1 MFTVDLDALSGE
13 ATSMSKPRRGASEQL
28 MAQYLKGRSDAEKAA
43 VLKQVTD
50 LGIAPDDP
58 LWAVLIAVNAA
69 VVLLQDAPAQL
80 EHSRVALQQDLD
92 SSAISFRQLIAAMHS
107 NVEVLT
113 PLSDAA
119 PALQVE
125 LQVLQ
130 DKTSALITQAD
141 EAVSLLDNTMTT
153 WQGMIATHQQQL
165 TTQSQV
171 VNSLAKVLRTLEKRP
186 AFLWSTA
193 PVITW
198 AAVYSIV
205 FSLMGTVAAG
215 IILARML

>member
-1 MFTVDLDALSGE
+1 
-13 ATSMSKPRRGASEQL
+13 MSRSKKGTNEQL

-58 LWAVLIAVNAA
+58 LWAVLISVNAA

-80 EHSRVALQQDLD
+80 ERSRVALQQDLD

-113 PLSDAA
+113 PLSNAA

-130 DKTSALITQAD
+130 DKTIALITQAD
-141 EAVSLLDNTMTT
+141 EAVSILNKTMTT
-153 WQGMIATHQQQL
+153 WQGMIATHQQQV

-171 VNSLAKVLRTLEKRP
+171 VNSLAKVLRTLERRP
-186 AFLWSTA
+186 AFLWSSS
-193 PVITW
+193 PVIIW
-198 AAVYSIV
+198 SSMFSIF
-205 FSLMGTVAAG
+205 FSLTGTMAIVLFLLKL
-215 IILARML
+215 I

>member
-1 MFTVDLDALSGE
+1 
-13 ATSMSKPRRGASEQL
+13 MSKPKGEASEQL

-58 LWAVLIAVNAA
+58 LWAVLISVNAA

-80 EHSRVALQQDLD
+80 ERSRVALQQDLD

-113 PLSDAA
+113 PLSNAA

-130 DKTSALITQAD
+130 DKTIALITQVD
-141 EAVSLLDNTMTT
+141 EAVLLLNNTMTT
-153 WQGMIATHQQQL
+153 WQGMISTYQQQV

-171 VNSLAKVLRTLEKRP
+171 VNSLAKVLRVLERRP
-186 AFLWSTA
+186 SFLWSSD

-198 AAVYSIV
+198 AAIFSIF
-205 FSLMGTVAAG
+205 FSLTGTITAVSWFIRFIRVG
-215 IILARML
+215 

>member
-1 MFTVDLDALSGE
+1 
-13 ATSMSKPRRGASEQL
+13 MSRSKKGTNEQL

-58 LWAVLIAVNAA
+58 LWAVLISVNAA

-80 EHSRVALQQDLD
+80 ERSRVALQQDLN

-113 PLSDAA
+113 PLSNAA

-130 DKTSALITQAD
+130 DKTIALITQVD
-141 EAVSLLDNTMTT
+141 EAVLLLNNTMTT
-153 WQGMIATHQQQL
+153 WQGMISTYQQQV

-171 VNSLAKVLRTLEKRP
+171 VNSLAKVLRVLERRP
-186 AFLWSTA
+186 SFLWSSG

-205 FSLMGTVAAG
+205 FSLVGTVTAG
-215 IILARML
+215 IILVRML